1 MFDISITAPQW
12 IGLLIGFGIGA
23 AAELWGIAN
32 PESIIRLA
40 RWKDRL
46 FIGCVTVGGAVAV
59 LTLYGLYALGVDMH
73 FGLKNMYIWGILLG
87 GILFGTGMAISG
99 YFPGSEW
106 MALGEG
112 RRDALYAV
120 PAGIVGALAWTL
132 LSATAVGQWLVNTNN
147 YGEILIT
154 GKTIAEST
162 PINLFLLAIPFAAL
176 LIVIAWF
183 TPRYAGSKHVCIRA
197 QLRGKLGHDE
207 DNPVLKERRDDNTAY
222 LLEGSIARKGG
233 KAEKFVRALSS
244 EPNTFGPV
252 LVVVAIAVGLFI
264 VAGIILHQ
272 IFGESTTYSWLVS
285 YMTPNNAYSQNVQQT
300 IGWEPFSDVGTY
312 LGAFFSALLISKRYT
327 AFRRVLPP
335 TWANRF
341 GDSQIRRAIGVSI
354 GSFMVL
360 FGARMAGGCASGHIL
375 SGIFQMAMSGIF
387 FAVVVIIT
395 MLIAARL
402 IYRDCPDKVLPR
414 KRSIT
419 IPAAQN
425 VSGDAQEFVG
435 GSTSE
440 HKGDGNKYFNMMRD
454 RGIAWMVIIGII
466 ATVLVAIYTLGGYT
480 GYDGDMVAWLPV
492 TLIPLFLTLFASAFY
507 SDRPAYEETTVPTA
521 PPTESGE
528 DAEMKT
534 VPA

>member
-1 MFDISITAPQW
+1 M
-12 IGLLIGFGIGA
+12 IGFGIGA

-207 DNPVLKERRDDNTAY
+207 DNPVLKERREDNTAY

-272 IFGESTTYSWLVS
+272 IFG
-285 YMTPNNAYSQNVQQT
+285 
-300 IGWEPFSDVGTY
+300 
-312 LGAFFSALLISKRYT
+312 
-327 AFRRVLPP
+327 
-335 TWANRF
+335 
-341 GDSQIRRAIGVSI
+341 
-354 GSFMVL
+354 
-360 FGARMAGGCASGHIL
+360 
-375 SGIFQMAMSGIF
+375 
-387 FAVVVIIT
+387 
-395 MLIAARL
+395 
-402 IYRDCPDKVLPR
+402 
-414 KRSIT
+414 
-419 IPAAQN
+419 
-425 VSGDAQEFVG
+425 
-435 GSTSE
+435 
-440 HKGDGNKYFNMMRD
+440 
-454 RGIAWMVIIGII
+454 
-466 ATVLVAIYTLGGYT
+466 
-480 GYDGDMVAWLPV
+480 
-492 TLIPLFLTLFASAFY
+492 
-507 SDRPAYEETTVPTA
+507 
-521 PPTESGE
+521 
-528 DAEMKT
+528 
-534 VPA
+534 